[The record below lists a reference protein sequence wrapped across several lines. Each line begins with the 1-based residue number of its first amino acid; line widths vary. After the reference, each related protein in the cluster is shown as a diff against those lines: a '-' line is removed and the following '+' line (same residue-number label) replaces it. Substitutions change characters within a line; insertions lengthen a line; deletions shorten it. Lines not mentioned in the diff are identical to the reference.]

1 MMAIRSKTL
10 RGHGRLTS
18 AGLDRAVLYE
28 LMHRSED
35 IPALHMDDPSA
46 VVHGST
52 KDSITGRIKAVGGV
66 APAPGQKL
74 VLTLQDGRKLTV
86 LSEFDGKVT
95 PTGGFF

>member
-1 MMAIRSKTL
+1 MAIRSKAL

-18 AGLDRAVLYE
+18 AGLDHAVLYE
-28 LMHRSED
+28 LMHRAED
-35 IPALHMDDPSA
+35 IPASHMDDPSA

-52 KDSITGRIKAVGGV
+52 KDSITGRVKAVGGL

-86 LSEFDGKVT
+86 LTEFDGKVT
-95 PTGGFF
+95 ATGGFF

>member
-1 MMAIRSKTL
+1 MAVICTAL

-18 AGLDRAVLYE
+18 AGLDQAVLYE

-35 IPALHMDDPSA
+35 IPPPHLDDPSA

-52 KDSITGRIKAVGGV
+52 KDSITGRVKAVGGLC
-66 APAPGQKL
+66 PASGQKL

-86 LSEFDGKVT
+86 LTEFDGKVVA
-95 PTGGFF
+95 TGGFF

>member
-1 MMAIRSKTL
+1 MAIKSKAL

-18 AGLDRAVLYE
+18 AGLDHAVLYE

-35 IPALHMDDPSA
+35 IPAPHIDDPSA

-52 KDSITGRIKAVGGV
+52 KDSITGRVKAVGGV

-74 VLTLQDGRKLTV
+74 ILTLEDGRKLTV
-86 LSEFDGKVT
+86 LTEFDGKVT
-95 PTGGFF
+95 ASGGFF